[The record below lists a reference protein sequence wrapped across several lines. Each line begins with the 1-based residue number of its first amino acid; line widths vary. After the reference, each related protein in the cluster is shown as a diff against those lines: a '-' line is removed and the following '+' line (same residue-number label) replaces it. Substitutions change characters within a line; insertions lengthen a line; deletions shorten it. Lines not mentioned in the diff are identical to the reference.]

1 MVIQWAQASDKDQQ
15 YKSFSH
21 SIRGR
26 ELRVSSFNEYF
37 NEALIG
43 LLNSI
48 HRDCESI
55 VLFSLLICS

>member
-26 ELRVSSFNEYF
+26 ELRVSSFNEYLS
-37 NEALIG
+37 EAT
-43 LLNSI
+43 
-48 HRDCESI
+48 C
-55 VLFSLLICS
+55 